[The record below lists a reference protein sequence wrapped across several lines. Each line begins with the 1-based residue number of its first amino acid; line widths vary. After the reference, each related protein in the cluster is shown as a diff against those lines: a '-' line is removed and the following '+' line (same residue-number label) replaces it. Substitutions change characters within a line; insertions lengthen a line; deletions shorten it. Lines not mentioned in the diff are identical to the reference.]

1 MPSVTSKIFLTVQTV
16 AWLSLALLTW
26 MSWFWFS
33 TDAPGWD
40 RLLTYSGLGFV
51 TSTGLAL
58 LFKQTEGWT
67 VRRQMGLAVVAT
79 LAASLVWRSAYN
91 LIEFYVFEANNPN
104 YEYWGLFHYG
114 RTSATQLLV
123 WSGAFW
129 SHYYYTSYSQQKL
142 QAAKANAQAQAA
154 KLKLLQNQVN
164 PHFLFNAL
172 SGVDTLLLK
181 GDVAGAR
188 EMISKLSDHMRQTL
202 EREPA
207 PAVSLGTEIERVE
220 SYLDIEKI
228 RAGERLRD
236 EWDLPET
243 LPELELPNGILLPLV
258 ENAVKHGAIN
268 SRAGGFVKIRVAEEE
283 ASLLVRIENDMRGE
297 TSPGFGIGLTNT
309 RERLDTFYAGQASL
323 TEIGDDGIFTVIMRV
338 PKTHGVVSDGD

>member
-1 MPSVTSKIFLTVQTV
+1 MPSIASKMFLTVQAI
-16 AWLSLALLTW
+16 AWFSLALLTW
-26 MSWFWFS
+26 LSWLWFS
-33 TDAPGWD
+33 DNTPGWD
-40 RLLTYSGLGFV
+40 KLLTYSGLGFV

-58 LFKQTEGWT
+58 LFKRTEDWS
-67 VRRQMGLAVVAT
+67 VRWQMGLAIIAT
-79 LAASLVWRSAYN
+79 LAAALGWRAAYN
-91 LIEFYVFEANNPN
+91 LIEYYVFEFDNPN

-129 SHYYYTSYSQQKL
+129 SHYYYTSYSKQKL
-142 QAAKANAQAQAA
+142 RAAKANAQAQAA
-154 KLKLLQNQVN
+154 TLKLLQNQVN

-181 GDVAGAR
+181 NDVASAR
-188 EMISKLSDHMRQTL
+188 EMIGKLSDYMRQTL

-228 RAGERLRD
+228 RAGARLHD

-243 LPELELPNGILLPLV
+243 LPNVELPNGILQPLV

-268 SRAGGFVKIRVAEEE
+268 SRSGGFVKIQVTEEP
-283 ASLLVRIENDMRGE
+283 ASLLVRIENDMRHDP
-297 TSPGFGIGLTNT
+297 TPGFGIGLSNT
-309 RERLDTFYAGQASL
+309 RERLETFYAGRASL
-323 TEIGDDGIFTVIMRV
+323 SAAGRGGIFTVMMRV
-338 PKTHGVVSDGD
+338 PKSHGVISDGD